1 MLETENSVSATNW
14 QTMKPSIKERIKF
27 MLNNDLFSDVKFL
40 VFDEM
45 NESKQASKQYQL
57 TGLCFR
63 LVVLYLKQCSTVS

>member
-1 MLETENSVSATNW
+1 MNW

-45 NESKQASKQYQL
+45 NESKQAIPADRKS
-57 TGLCFR
+57 
-63 LVVLYLKQCSTVS
+63 VV